1 MEEIHQYW
9 FSNPQIW
16 FGCGVEVDK
25 FITDKYHSLLT
36 SYEVNL
42 EKDIESN
49 KKLILSEILLYDQLN
64 RHINRGNKEI
74 IKSYDRYSLYLSE
87 KIEPYL
93 DDFTPDER
101 CFLLMPMRHTFEYDY
116 LKKVLQYVEEW
127 HHTNPDISI
136 YRRFYI
142 ATLQSFSKINT
153 DFQSIDVYNP
163 KEYTSMEVESILD
176 PISPKSIPLLSSI
189 HLPFLE
195 KKSDGEISTQD
206 GLIIQC
212 FFEEM
217 DKIVDVSNRTI
228 IVSISG
234 GVDSMVCVYLAFLWN
249 LSKNQHYRI
258 VCVSIDYGNRDE
270 QKIEMNM
277 VNQFCRTL
285 KIQHYVREIDEIKRS
300 RDFDRDIYESITRD
314 IRFDMYKQ
322 FGNQVILGHNKD
334 DSLENVFS
342 NIKKRRSYR
351 NLYGMASK
359 SMEKDVFI
367 FRPLLKVWKRDIIR
381 FAQSHSIPFVYD
393 STPSWSERGKMRD
406 ILIPQMLA
414 FSEEMV
420 EGIFDMVD
428 NFRDIY
434 EIYESMVPQIKYKE
448 DHCDVED
455 KNIYFYEY
463 IKKIIYMIQI
473 HYGIGP
479 IKNKS
484 ILNLCESLKK
494 KNMNRITMSK
504 EMIVQKRG
512 ETLVFDIIPV
522 VHRS

>member
-1 MEEIHQYW
+1 MEEIHHYW
-9 FSNPQIW
+9 FSNPQNW
-16 FGCGVEVDK
+16 FGCGSEVDL

-42 EKDIESN
+42 EKEIESN
-49 KKLILSEILLYDQLN
+49 KRLILSEILLYDQLN
-64 RHINRGNKEI
+64 RHINRGNKEV
-74 IKSYDRYSLYLSE
+74 IKIYDRYSLILSE
-87 KIEPYL
+87 QIEPYL
-93 DDFTPDER
+93 EEFTPEER

-116 LKKVLQYVEEW
+116 LKKVLQYIEVW
-127 HHTNPDISI
+127 HHKNPEISI

-142 ATLQSFSKINT
+142 ATLQSFSRINT
-153 DFQSIDVYNP
+153 EFQSIDM
-163 KEYTSMEVESILD
+163 YTPRDYTKDEVESILD
-176 PISPKSIPLLSSI
+176 PTSPKNIPSLSSI
-189 HLPFLE
+189 ILPIIE
-195 KKSDGEISTQD
+195 KKEEKSM
-206 GLIIQC
+206 IIEY

-228 IVSISG
+228 IVSLSG

-249 LSKNQHYRI
+249 LSKNQHYQI
-258 VCVSIDYGNRDE
+258 ICVSMDYANRDE
-270 QKIEMNM
+270 QKIEMRM

-285 KIQHYVREIDEIKRS
+285 KIPHYVREINEIKRS
-300 RDFDRDIYESITRD
+300 RDYDRDIYESVTRD

-351 NLYGMASK
+351 NLYGMTSK
-359 SMEKDVFI
+359 SMEKEVHI
-367 FRPLLKVWKRDIIR
+367 FRPLLKVWKRDIIQ

-434 EIYESMVPQIKYKE
+434 EIYESMVPKIEYKE
-448 DHCDVED
+448 DHCEVED

-473 HYGIGP
+473 HYGIRP

-484 ILNLCESLKK
+484 ILNLCESLKMR
-494 KNMNRITMSK
+494 NINRITMSK
-504 EMIVQKRG
+504 EMIIQKRG
-512 ETLVFDIIPV
+512 DILIFDIIPV